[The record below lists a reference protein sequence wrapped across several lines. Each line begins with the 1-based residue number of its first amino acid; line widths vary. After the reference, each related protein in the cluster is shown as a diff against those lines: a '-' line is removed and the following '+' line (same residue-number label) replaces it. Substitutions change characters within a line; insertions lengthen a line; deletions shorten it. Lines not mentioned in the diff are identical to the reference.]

1 MDQLIQNRTVFEPEV
16 EENSHGY
23 TGVAVVVGLGFTTVI
38 IACGVGLVYKCWV
51 RD

>member
-1 MDQLIQNRTVFEPEV
+1 MDRFIQNRTVFEA
-16 EENSHGY
+16 EEEDDSHGY
-23 TGVAVVVGLGFTTVI
+23 TGVAVVVGLGFTGLI

>member
-16 EENSHGY
+16 EGNSHSY
-23 TGVAVVVGLGFTTVI
+23 TGVAVVVGLGFTMVI
-38 IACGVGLVYKCWV
+38 IVCGVGLVYKCWV